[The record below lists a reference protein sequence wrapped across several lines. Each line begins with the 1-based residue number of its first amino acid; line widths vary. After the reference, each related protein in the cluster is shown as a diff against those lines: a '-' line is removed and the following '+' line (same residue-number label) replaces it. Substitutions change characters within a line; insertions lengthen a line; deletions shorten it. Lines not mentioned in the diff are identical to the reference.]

1 MIPVEKTDV
10 ARLAVSRTYVIVGVM
25 LDDTLTRVSW
35 RTRPRSFVALMS
47 LYESNFIRLGWL
59 AGDLERLQGRH
70 CSHVA
75 GDCDLRLTVTG
86 RSPYTSTADLTYV
99 LPRGTGTVAYP
110 DMRLCIYHDAHLVE
124 AQDWAV
130 SQGQPALRTLRAAS
144 ETPRKPER
152 ELDQRWARNMML
164 NKWLEY
170 CAERG
175 HRFSTATRLNA
186 AE

>member
-1 MIPVEKTDV
+1 
-10 ARLAVSRTYVIVGVM
+10 M

-35 RTRPRSFVALMS
+35 RARPRSFVALMS

-59 AGDLERLQGRH
+59 AGDLAGLEGRH
-70 CSHVA
+70 RSHVP
-75 GDCDLRLTVTG
+75 GDCDLLLTVTG
-86 RSPYTSTADLTYV
+86 RSPYTSTAQLTYV
-99 LPRGTGTVAYP
+99 LPEAAGAVAYP

-124 AQDWAV
+124 AQEWAAAH
-130 SQGQPALRTLRAAS
+130 SQPVLRTLR
-144 ETPRKPER
+144 TLVER

-175 HRFSTATRLNA
+175 HRFSTATRLTA
-186 AE
+186 AD

>member
-1 MIPVEKTDV
+1 
-10 ARLAVSRTYVIVGVM
+10 M

-35 RTRPRSFVALMS
+35 RARPRSFVALMS

-59 AGDLERLQGRH
+59 AGDLARLEGRH

-75 GDCDLRLTVTG
+75 GDCDLLLTVTG
-86 RSPYTSTADLTYV
+86 RSPYTTTADLTYV
-99 LPRGTGTVAYP
+99 LPGGAGAMAYP
-110 DMRLCIYHDAHLVE
+110 DMRLCIYHDAHLLE
-124 AQDWAV
+124 AQEWAAGQGVGQGV
-130 SQGQPALRTLRAAS
+130 SQGQPALRPPRGAP
-144 ETPRKPER
+144 ETPRKAER

>member
-1 MIPVEKTDV
+1 
-10 ARLAVSRTYVIVGVM
+10 M

-35 RTRPRSFVALMS
+35 RARPRSFVALMS

-59 AGDLERLQGRH
+59 AGDLARLEGRH

-75 GDCDLRLTVTG
+75 GDCDLLLTVTG
-86 RSPYTSTADLTYV
+86 RSPYTTTADLTYV
-99 LPRGTGTVAYP
+99 LPGGAGAMAYP
-110 DMRLCIYHDAHLVE
+110 DMRLCIYHDAHLLE
-124 AQDWAV
+124 AQEWAAGQGVGQGVSQGV
-130 SQGQPALRTLRAAS
+130 SQGQPALRPPRGAP
-144 ETPRKPER
+144 ETSRKAER